1 MVYIPECST
10 KAYSTALIIISL
22 TPLFCH
28 SRSNKCSSSFSVM
41 WCCRPAGF
49 TVGITDSWS
58 LRFNASSLRKKDLQE
73 GEQQSYFSYFN
84 QSFHRFFGVHREQN
98 SLLDS
103 WREVL
108 FTVAVCCFVVLYLT
122 PGVSANTLLESW
134 QRCLSQCRLQRR
146 LINNLTVTST
156 I

>member
-1 MVYIPECST
+1 MVYIPECSM

-58 LRFNASSLRKKDLQE
+58 LRFTASSLRKKDLQE

-84 QSFHRFFGVHREQN
+84 QSFHRFFWSSQGTKLTAGLVER
-98 SLLDS
+98 SFVYCGCLLLCCPVFDS
-103 WREVL
+103 WSFR
-108 FTVAVCCFVVLYLT
+108 
-122 PGVSANTLLESW
+122 
-134 QRCLSQCRLQRR
+134 
-146 LINNLTVTST
+146 
-156 I
+156 